1 VSEFLGETAKNGCV
15 AARRRRS
22 RTAVAVDWPLGSGGA
37 AASGS
42 YQKAHYASF
51 LFPVREQRL
60 TEQIFAEVRPG
71 LDEPRLLPKSGTIV
85 DATIIAAPA
94 TKNAAALA
102 YAA

>member
-42 YQKAHYASF
+42 YQKAHYTPF
-51 LFPVREQRL
+51 LFPMLLRDA
-60 TEQIFAEVRPG
+60 FS
-71 LDEPRLLPKSGTIV
+71 RLLVRLHRHGLRVNTFCPAPGPI
-85 DATIIAAPA
+85 ATR
-94 TKNAAALA
+94 
-102 YAA
+102 